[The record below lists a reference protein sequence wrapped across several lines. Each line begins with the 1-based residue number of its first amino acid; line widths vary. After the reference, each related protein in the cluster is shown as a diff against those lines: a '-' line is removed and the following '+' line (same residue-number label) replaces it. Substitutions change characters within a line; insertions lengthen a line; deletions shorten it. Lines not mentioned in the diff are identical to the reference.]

1 MVGRNGDG
9 ANFLLFA
16 GVFADFVLGQR
27 GASQQLVAPLPAGDG
42 VGDQNQSGALR
53 VYHGRCTDDCL
64 ACATGQ
70 HHDAGA
76 AFAEGISRH
85 ALVVAQ
91 FPGVVASGALI
102 LPSDGVCLTVD
113 VSGGVIGRPADFQQL
128 LFDSASL
135 GGVHGP
141 GVGIDLLAE
150 HRTNLFVLG
159 HLGQYRRVV

>member
-1 MVGRNGDG
+1 MVTGRIS
-9 ANFLLFA
+9 FFSPEYSPISSS
-16 GVFADFVLGQR
+16 VSEV
-27 GASQQLVAPLPAGDG
+27 SQQFVAPLPTGNR
-42 VGDQNQSGALR
+42 VGDQDQSGALR
-53 VYHGRCTDDCL
+53 VYHGRRADDCF

-70 HHDAGA
+70 HHNAGA
-76 AFAEGISRH
+76 AFTEGISRH

-91 FPGVVASGALI
+91 FPGVVTSGALI

-113 VSGGVIGRPADFQQL
+113 VAGGVIGRPADLQQL

-141 GVGIDLLAE
+141 GVGIDLLTE
-150 HRTNLFVLG
+150 HRANLFVLG